1 MKTTGKRRKYY
12 GMDTET
18 PLGNLKVFATDTE
31 VIEVTDFL
39 DIVDFLT
46 QKKYRASI
54 LYSFNLK
61 FDSESTLKTTNNLEF
76 LTNLY
81 HNGANRK
88 GIWYNNDIK
97 VRWIGSKFLQICKKK
112 NCVKI
117 YDIAQ
122 FYSGWSLDKV
132 ARKYLGSYKNPI
144 DGRRLG
150 REPGYYEDRKAE
162 VLEYCRKDAELAL
175 KAAQLMCSTIEETS
189 MHKGKL
195 SFKNPISQAKVSE
208 IYIRENYTYPK
219 VSDKLRKFHFG
230 AYLAYH
236 GGIFSTLKR
245 GLIEQPLYYY
255 DINSAYPYEMQKLP
269 NWSNGKFVKVKD
281 PEEIDTRYGWFNCV
295 FNCQWIPLPDFSA
308 PYEVVFKYKGLSEQV
323 KLNSKRVVYPV
334 GERTQWI
341 TKIEYEWLL
350 LHNYP
355 VKFLV
360 GFVWEHLRNEYE
372 APFSWCEDVY
382 NRRRDIKDKDPEDIR
397 QYGLKIV
404 MNGAYGKT
412 AQAKKGF
419 GVLTNF
425 FYSSYITAGTRLYI
439 SDVVTQKPD
448 LIVDIATDSVISLEP
463 LSVRVSNVL
472 GDWNFKK
479 YDRGL
484 FIGSGIRQL
493 WQGGESKTAARGLTD
508 KTDWDM
514 LEEIKTGYN
523 EELKK
528 PNIDCDYLYFTK
540 ERPIHLGEII
550 YHYKILSLKDLI
562 VFTDVSKKL
571 NVNTDKKRRWA
582 RPYKTFKDLLTS
594 GIMNSE
600 PLHISDINEIR

>member
-1 MKTTGKRRKYY
+1 MRITGKPRKYY

-18 PLGNLKVFATDTE
+18 PLGNLKVFATDKE
-31 VIEVTDFL
+31 VIGVTNFL
-39 DIVDFLT
+39 DIVSFLT
-46 QKKYRASI
+46 QKKYRGSI

-61 FDSESTLKTTNNLEF
+61 FDGESTLKTTNNLEF

-81 HNGANRK
+81 HNGAKRD
-88 GIWYNNDIK
+88 GVWYNDNIK
-97 VRWIGSKFLQICKKK
+97 LRWIGSKFLQICKNK
-112 NCVKI
+112 NCVRI

-144 DGRRLG
+144 DGHRLG
-150 REPGYYEDRKAE
+150 SEPGYYEDNIEDVK
-162 VLEYCRKDAELAL
+162 EYCRKDAELAL
-175 KAAQLMCSTIEETS
+175 RAAQLMRSTIEETS

-208 IYIRENYTYPK
+208 IYIKENYIYPR
-219 VSDKLRKFHFG
+219 VSNKLRKLHFA

-245 GLIEQPLYYY
+245 GLFKQPLYYY

-269 NWSNGKFVKVKD
+269 NWSNGRFIKVND
-281 PEEIDTRYGWFNCV
+281 PEEVHTRYGWFNCT
-295 FNCQWIPLPDFSA
+295 FNCQWIPLPDFSV
-308 PYEVVFKYKGLSEQV
+308 PYEVVFKYKDLTEQV
-323 KLNSKRVVYPV
+323 KLNNKRVIYPV

-350 LHNYP
+350 KNNFP
-355 VKFLV
+355 VKFLI
-360 GFVWEHLRNEYE
+360 GFVWEQLRDEYE

-382 NRRRDIKDKDPEDIR
+382 NRRRDIKDKDPDDIR

-419 GVLTNF
+419 GILTNF

-439 SDVVTQKPD
+439 ADVVILNPEV
-448 LIVDIATDSVISLEP
+448 IVDIATDSVISLQP
-463 LSVRVSNVL
+463 LSIHVSKAL

-479 YDRGL
+479 YDKGL
-484 FIGSGIRQL
+484 FIGSGIRQV
-493 WQGGESKTAARGLTD
+493 WQGDKSKTAARGLTD

-514 LEEIKTGYN
+514 LKEITTGYN
-523 EELKK
+523 EEEGK
-528 PNIDCDYLYFTK
+528 PNIDCDYLFFTK

-550 YHYKILSLKDLI
+550 YHHKILSLKDLI
-562 VFTDVSKKL
+562 VFTKVSKKL
-571 NVNTDKKRRWA
+571 NVNTDEKRRWA
-582 RPYKTFKDLLTS
+582 RRYKSFKDLLES
-594 GIMNSE
+594 EPMNSE
-600 PLHISDINEIR
+600 PLHINDINENH